1 LTVGH
6 DYLVKFEA
14 RALAPLVVVI
24 AVALGGQPC
33 AAADLPDVPFEHAG
47 EERDAPLAIPQP
59 LARGMPATDPDWP
72 GLVRDM
78 AFLVGYQV
86 VSVGVIY
93 LLPESVSNWTS
104 EQKDAS
110 GSEWL
115 DNIKR
120 PQWDNDGWFVNYVG
134 HPYVGAIYYT
144 RARERGFS
152 KGGAF
157 VFSAVASA
165 AYEFGV
171 EALFERPSYQDLI
184 VTPVAGALLGAFVFE
199 PIRASLKS
207 KPDRRWYEDAALF
220 VTDPLGAMNG
230 ALERLL
236 GIKSELR
243 VSPRAPAGGDGT
255 PTGVSV
261 ELRIPLW

>member
-1 LTVGH
+1 
-6 DYLVKFEA
+6 
-14 RALAPLVVVI
+14 
-24 AVALGGQPC
+24 
-33 AAADLPDVPFEHAG
+33 
-47 EERDAPLAIPQP
+47 
-59 LARGMPATDPDWP
+59 
-72 GLVRDM
+72 M

-86 VSVGVIY
+86 VTVGGIY
-93 LLPESVSNWTS
+93 LLPESVSKWTS
-104 EQKDAS
+104 DHKDGSAS
-110 GSEWL
+110 KWL
-115 DNIKR
+115 DNIER
-120 PQWDNDGWFVNYVG
+120 PRWDKDDWFVNYVG

-207 KPDRRWYEDAALF
+207 KPDRRWYENATLF
-220 VTDPLGAMNG
+220 VTDPLGAFNA

-243 VSPRAPAGGDGT
+243 ISPRTAAGGEGA

-261 ELRIPLW
+261 ELRVPLW